1 MTTTLTASGADP
13 SQRIAELTGG
23 VDLTNVSVDDLLGEL
38 RFRLDAA
45 ERCPSLTVANLH
57 RECVCHVMLVLDRLI
72 TLNGRL
78 PHAWRHA
85 GGRR

>member
-1 MTTTLTASGADP
+1 MTTLVASGADP
-13 SQRIAELTGG
+13 TLRIAELQGG
-23 VDLTNVSVDDLLGEL
+23 VDLTNVSVNDLLGEL

-45 ERCPSLTVANLH
+45 ERCPSLALAALH
-57 RECVCHVMLVLDRLI
+57 RECVCHVVLVLDRLI
-72 TLNGRL
+72 TLNGEL